1 MERGGINGFLDSFSP
16 LGAFTEFSFQML
28 SRFLVVL
35 SVFGVLPSLF
45 LSYCKV
51 VGVHDNNAMKL
62 LLSKLCIAL

>member
-1 MERGGINGFLDSFSP
+1 MAFWTHLVIWVP
-16 LGAFTEFSFQML
+16 LGANFMAEFSFQML
-28 SRFLVVL
+28 SRFLVVW
-35 SVFGVLPSLF
+35 SVFGVLPLLF